1 MARKPATDVASSLAA
16 RAPGA
21 RTAARPERTAGSAV
35 DEHGAAN
42 AADAGGAGRAG
53 GGPSRGT
60 GPSIVSSAHLVSE
73 RSPELSEFE
82 FGLNTAY
89 NAYSRW
95 VVRCMGAAG
104 VRDLTFLDV
113 LVLHHVNHRGRAKR
127 LADICFVLNVED
139 THLVTYSLKKLQGL
153 GLVEGERVGKEATY
167 ATTPAGTD
175 ACARYREIREQCLTN
190 NFTAGSAENLEIGE
204 LARLL
209 RVLTGLY
216 EQAARSATSL

>member
-1 MARKPATDVASSLAA
+1 MARKPVPDRPADTAPAA
-16 RAPGA
+16 GAPGPAPLA
-21 RTAARPERTAGSAV
+21 RSAGI
-35 DEHGAAN
+35 N
-42 AADAGGAGRAG
+42 
-53 GGPSRGT
+53 
-60 GPSIVSSAHLVSE
+60 IVSSSHLVSV

-127 LADICFVLNVED
+127 LADVCFVLNVED
-139 THLVTYSLKKLQGL
+139 THLVTYSLKKLVSL
-153 GLVEGERVGKEATY
+153 GLVAGERVGKEATY
-167 ATTPAGTD
+167 ATTPAGAD
-175 ACARYREIREQCLTN
+175 ACARYREIREQCLTS
-190 NFTAGSAENLEIGE
+190 NFTEGSEENVEIGE
-204 LARLL
+204 LARLM